1 MNTLPYY
8 QAVAEPVV
16 IYLNNYPWISF
27 YERLYETY
35 FPMFFNFCAWCSIAF
50 NLYKVYTFMKTYK
63 PVEMKDPLEAF
74 KDEFYTEVDALR
86 DAVKK
91 IDNNLEMFKISS
103 ETCQNIVRESIE
115 DTLETVN
122 ELKLASES
130 SQKALQELVIRIR
143 ASGIRL
149 I

>member
-1 MNTLPYY
+1 
-8 QAVAEPVV
+8 
-16 IYLNNYPWISF
+16 
-27 YERLYETY
+27 
-35 FPMFFNFCAWCSIAF
+35 
-50 NLYKVYTFMKTYK
+50 MKTYK
-63 PVEMKDPLEAF
+63 AAETKDPLEEF
-74 KDEFYTEVDALR
+74 KDEFYTEVDALK

-91 IDNNLEMFKISS
+91 IDYNLEIFKISS

-122 ELKLASES
+122 KLKLASES

-143 ASGIRL
+143 ASGVLL

>member
-1 MNTLPYY
+1 
-8 QAVAEPVV
+8 
-16 IYLNNYPWISF
+16 
-27 YERLYETY
+27 
-35 FPMFFNFCAWCSIAF
+35 
-50 NLYKVYTFMKTYK
+50 MKTYK
-63 PVEMKDPLEAF
+63 AAETKDPLEEF

-122 ELKLASES
+122 QLKLASES

>member
-1 MNTLPYY
+1 
-8 QAVAEPVV
+8 
-16 IYLNNYPWISF
+16 
-27 YERLYETY
+27 
-35 FPMFFNFCAWCSIAF
+35 
-50 NLYKVYTFMKTYK
+50 MKTYK
-63 PVEMKDPLEAF
+63 AAETKDPLEEF
-74 KDEFYTEVDALR
+74 KDEFYTEVDALK

-91 IDNNLEMFKISS
+91 IDYNLEIFKISS

-122 ELKLASES
+122 QLKLASES

>member
-1 MNTLPYY
+1 M
-8 QAVAEPVV
+8 Q
-16 IYLNNYPWISF
+16 
-27 YERLYETY
+27 
-35 FPMFFNFCAWCSIAF
+35 
-50 NLYKVYTFMKTYK
+50 TYK
-63 PVEMKDPLEAF
+63 AVEMKDPLEAF